1 MLLFLCG
8 DTKITIIN
16 GLLNAF
22 MTSYYPLIPYTMICS
37 NCNAT
42 YASGKFCP
50 ECGSVLIPNDK
61 QTEMK
66 ENSSN
71 HDLESGAL
79 FQLAKDYEYGNGV
92 IADISKAFELYIKAA
107 QDGNADAM
115 CHVGY
120 LMMFGYGVDRHTG
133 NAFYWLDKGISNS
146 NNPNSIYY
154 KNACKICL
162 TIKSS
167 KSKLNYE
174 PARYDVLLRNIKDY
188 NEIAMKVGYMPL
200 YLKDNH
206 LMGSILDDFSNY
218 TGDEHYRDYVKLAS
232 ANVPRG
238 PFASAKHSYYIG
250 RLGVLVKAILGDIYT
265 LQID

>member
-1 MLLFLCG
+1 
-8 DTKITIIN
+8 
-16 GLLNAF
+16 
-22 MTSYYPLIPYTMICS
+22 
-37 NCNAT
+37 
-42 YASGKFCP
+42 
-50 ECGSVLIPNDK
+50 
-61 QTEMK
+61 MK

-71 HDLESGAL
+71 HDLEPGAL